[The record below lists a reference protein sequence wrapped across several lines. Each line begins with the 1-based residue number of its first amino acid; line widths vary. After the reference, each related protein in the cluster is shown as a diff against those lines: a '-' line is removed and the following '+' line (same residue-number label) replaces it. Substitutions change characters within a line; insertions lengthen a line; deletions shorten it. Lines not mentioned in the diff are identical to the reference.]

1 MANNLIHYF
10 EQRFSGA
17 VPIPKTGVKPF
28 VTISRET
35 GCNSISI
42 AEKLIRRLN
51 AVSNQHWKLVS
62 KEILGMAADKLHL
75 DHHRLESVFNAVTP
89 SQMDE
94 ILKAFSEKYYK
105 SDKAIRKSVREIIR
119 DIAHDGYVVIVGR
132 AGVAITND
140 MTGGLHCRLHAPL
153 DWRVKNIASL
163 RDLDEQS
170 AKEYIIDSDAK
181 REKLLMDFSGKTI
194 CNMHFD
200 VGLNNQRL
208 NDDQIADL
216 LFELM
221 KMRGLIAV
229 K

>member
-1 MANNLIHYF
+1 MSNSLLHYF
-10 EQRFSGA
+10 EQRFSGEK
-17 VPIPKTGVKPF
+17 IPEGPGNRPF

-42 AEKLIRRLN
+42 AEKLIRKVN
-51 AVSNQHWKLVS
+51 NVSARHWTIVS
-62 KEILGMAADKLHL
+62 KEILGMAAAKLHL
-75 DHHRLESVFNAVTP
+75 DPRRLESVFRDTPP

-105 SDKAIRKSVREIIR
+105 SDKAIRNSVREIIR

-140 MTGGLHCRLHAPL
+140 MPGALHCRLHAPL
-153 DWRVKNIASL
+153 EWRVKNIAAL

-170 AKEYIIDSDAK
+170 ARDYIIDSDAK
-181 REKLLMDFSGKTI
+181 REKLLMDFSGKAI

-208 NDDQIADL
+208 NDEQIADL